1 METMRD
7 TVNKQDLLHEM
18 SDYKARKVIQQ
29 AVDLL
34 VKDGFSFYK
43 NQRKVEIPQE
53 YIYKILG
60 RKIYNGTN

>member
-7 TVNKQDLLHEM
+7 TVNKQYLLHEM

>member
-1 METMRD
+1 MRD